1 MMRYAQ
7 SGLLVMCFTAQANGL
22 FSKAAAVGGYE
33 ALARQEKN
41 SGKRGLTGR
50 YQDPDNVRR
59 EETAR
64 RLCRQYGITP
74 AALTVA
80 YLTSQDFDV
89 VPILGCSRA
98 VSDGR
103 FSFLHRISSCLSRI
117 IGRFCRKL

>member
-1 MMRYAQ
+1 
-7 SGLLVMCFTAQANGL
+7 MCFTAQANGL

-64 RLCRQYGITP
+64 RVCRQYGITP

-89 VPILGCSRA
+89 VPILGCSRLSQMEDSLSSPDFQLSEQDYREILQEA
-98 VSDGR
+98 V
-103 FSFLHRISSCLSRI
+103 I
-117 IGRFCRKL
+117 